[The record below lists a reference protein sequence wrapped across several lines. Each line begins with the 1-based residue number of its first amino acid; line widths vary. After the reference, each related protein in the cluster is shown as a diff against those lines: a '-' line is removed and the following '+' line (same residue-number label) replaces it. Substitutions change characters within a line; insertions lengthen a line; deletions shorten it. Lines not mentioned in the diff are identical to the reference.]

1 MNRNSKSYVRF
12 TMVIAT
18 LLVLLTF
25 AAAQSIV
32 SGDLT
37 GTVTDPSGAVVPGA
51 TVTLKNSDNGSS
63 QTVTTN
69 NAGVYR
75 FALLKP
81 GRYTVS
87 VNQSGFAATNTA
99 AFVAVGQ
106 ITRADVKLN
115 VTQSSQTV
123 EVTAETPLVQT
134 DNGNVQSSFNTAQ
147 IEALPNPGGDITY
160 VAQQAPGVAINTA
173 GGYGNFTADGTPAN
187 SNLFTVNGNDE
198 MDPYL
203 NLNNS
208 GASNLTLGAN
218 ELAEATVTTNGYT
231 GEFGRNAGAQVN
243 YATKSG
249 TNQFHGN
256 ALYYWTGAALN
267 ARDWFANGDPADGF
281 SANPNPNSSAHQWAG
296 SVGGPIWK
304 DKTFFFVNTEGLRYK
319 LPSSQLVSI
328 PSAAAQ
334 ATALGIAAGDPATTA
349 LYQRA
354 FGIYNAAPG
363 AAGAVVDPTDP
374 TVATFRSLATNTAHE
389 WMLTARVD
397 HQFSAADRVFF
408 RYKTDHG
415 TQPTFTDPL
424 SPVFN
429 AESVQPSH
437 EGQINWS
444 HTFGNSI
451 VNQFIGSGSYYSAIF
466 KSVNQ
471 AAATQLFPFN
481 LFTDIY
487 TPIGGE
493 NEVFPQGRNVTQY
506 QLVDDLSVT
515 KGNHTMKFGVNY
527 KRNDISDFFFSELNT
542 TPEMYFPD
550 FTYTNAAGQ
559 AAAFSFRQRFPLAN
573 SQPLALYSF
582 GFYGQDQ
589 WKVNSHLNF
598 TFALRGD
605 HNSNPVCQTDCF
617 ARPND
622 GFSQL
627 TVGPTVP
634 YNQTI
639 QTGLHQAYP
648 SLEAVT
654 WQPRLGFAITPF
666 GNSTTAI
673 RGGFGI
679 FSDLPPGTLAERFAR
694 NPPTLSDFTLANCP
708 VSQCATQAQG
718 VNQTFLNQFNSG
730 GNYNTVN
737 AALSPILGAPFLGLN
752 LNSIYNNVKNPK
764 WFKWNLELDQSFG
777 TKTSVSINYVG
788 DHGRDLFIIN
798 PGLNANCAS
807 TRCAGFTGFG
817 ATSPDPSFATV
828 SNVYNGGISNYNGV
842 TVSVNRRYSQLQ
854 FGANYTWSHT
864 LDDVSN
870 GGLLPYGSDTTAL
883 GQINP
888 FCLTCNNYSNSD
900 YDIRHYFSANYT
912 WTPKYKFNSGLLD
925 QVLGGWQLSETFFL
939 RSGTPFTAFRSSSS
953 FFGAGSNFT
962 GSQIPFV
969 IAGGPTDCGRATPT
983 SNTCLDPAN
992 FTAPTSFTDV
1002 GRRNTLRGP
1011 SFFDSDINL
1020 MKNFKMTE
1028 RLGLGIGANLFN
1040 VFNHP
1045 NFGNPV
1051 GNVTSSQFGQIVNTV
1066 SIPTSPYGTF
1076 VGAAAS
1082 GRTIQLEGKLTF

>member
-1 MNRNSKSYVRF
+1 MNRNRNLIVRF
-12 TMVIAT
+12 SMIVAT
-18 LLVLLTF
+18 LLVLVTL

-32 SGDLT
+32 SGDVT

-63 QTVTTN
+63 QTVTSN

-75 FALLKP
+75 FSLLKP
-81 GRYTVS
+81 GRYVVTVNQAGFAS
-87 VNQSGFAATNTA
+87 VNQP

-106 ITRADVKLN
+106 VTRADVKLN
-115 VTQSSQTV
+115 VNQSSQTI

-134 DNGNVQSSFNTAQ
+134 ENGNVQSSFNTAQ

-160 VAQQAPGVAINTA
+160 VAQQAPGVAISTG
-173 GGYGNFTADGTPAN
+173 GGYGNFTANGTPAN

-218 ELAEATVTTNGYT
+218 ELSEATVTTNGYT

-249 TNQFHGN
+249 TNAFHGN

-267 ARDWFANGDPADGF
+267 ARDWFANGDPTNGTAYQ
-281 SANPNPNSSAHQWAG
+281 PNANSSAHQWAA
-296 SVGGPIWK
+296 SFGGPIWK

-319 LPSSQLVSI
+319 LPSSQQVYI
-328 PSAAAQ
+328 PSASAQ
-334 ATALGIAAGDPATTA
+334 ATALAGAAGNPTLTA
-349 LYQRA
+349 FYNNI
-354 FGIYNAAPG
+354 FSIYNNAPG
-363 AAGAVVDPTDP
+363 ASTAQVADPDTN
-374 TVATFRSLATNTAHE
+374 VFRSLATNTAHE
-389 WMLTARVD
+389 WMLTARLD
-397 HQFSAADRVFF
+397 HQFTAVDRVFF

-415 TQPTFTDPL
+415 VQPTYTDPI

-429 AESVQPSH
+429 AESVQPSN
-437 EGQINWS
+437 EGQLNWS
-444 HTFGNSI
+444 HMFGNST
-451 VNQFIGSGSYYSAIF
+451 VNQFIASGSYYSAIF
-466 KSVNQ
+466 RSVNQ
-471 AAATQLFPFN
+471 AAATALFPYN
-481 LFTDIY
+481 LYTDLY

-506 QLVDDLSVT
+506 QFVDDLSII
-515 KGNHTMKFGVNY
+515 KGNHNIKFGGNF
-527 KRNDISDFFFSELNT
+527 KRNNISDYFFSVLYT

-550 FTYTNAAGQ
+550 FTYTDIAGNPAAY
-559 AAAFSFRQRFPLAN
+559 SFRQRFPLADR
-573 SQPLALYSF
+573 QPLALYSL
-582 GFYGQDQ
+582 GIYGQDQ
-589 WKVNSHLNF
+589 WKVNSRLSL

-617 ARPND
+617 ARPNV
-622 GFSQL
+622 GWSQL
-627 TVGPTVP
+627 TTDPTTA
-634 YNQTI
+634 YNATI

-654 WQPRLGFAITPF
+654 WQPRIGFAFTPF
-666 GNSTTAI
+666 GNGTTAI

-679 FSDLPPGTLAERFAR
+679 FSDLPPGTLAERYAR
-694 NPPTLSDFTLANCP
+694 NPPTLSDFTLADCP
-708 VSQCATQAQG
+708 LTQCATQATG
-718 VNQTFLNQFNSG
+718 VNSTFLQQFASG

-737 AALSPILGAPFLGLN
+737 AALTPILGVPFAGLN
-752 LNSIYNNVKNPK
+752 LQTINKDVKNPK
-764 WFKWNLELDQSFG
+764 WYKWNVELAQSFG
-777 TKTSVSINYVG
+777 TKTALSINYVG
-788 DHGRDLFIIN
+788 THGRDIFVIN

-807 TRCAGFTGFG
+807 ARCAGFTGYG
-817 ATSPDPSFATV
+817 ALSPDPSFATV
-828 SNVYNGGISNYNGV
+828 TDVYNGGKSNYNGL
-842 TVSVNRRYSQLQ
+842 TVSLNRRYSQLQ
-854 FGANYTWSHT
+854 FAANYTWSHT

-870 GGLLPYGSDTTAL
+870 GGLLGYAAESQL

-888 FCLTCNNYSNSD
+888 NCLECNNYSNAD

-912 WTPKYKFNSGLLD
+912 WTPGYKFENGFLN
-925 QVLGGWQLSETFFL
+925 QVLGGWQLSQVFFV
-939 RSGTPFTAFRSSSS
+939 RSGTPFSVYRTSSS

-962 GSQIPFV
+962 GSFIPYDA
-969 IAGGPTDCGRATPT
+969 AGVTDCGRPSPT
-983 SNTCLDPAN
+983 NNTCLTSGDY
-992 FTAPTSFTDV
+992 TVPTSFADV
-1002 GRRNTLRGP
+1002 GRRNAFRGP
-1011 SFFDSDINL
+1011 GFFDSDINL
-1020 MKNFKMTE
+1020 MKIFKVTE
-1028 RLGLGIGANLFN
+1028 RVGLGLGVNAFN

-1045 NFGNPV
+1045 NFANPD
-1051 GNVTSSQFGQIVNTV
+1051 GNVTSSSFGQIVSTA

>member
-1 MNRNSKSYVRF
+1 MNRSSKFYVRL
-12 TMVIAT
+12 TMIVAA
-18 LLVLLTF
+18 LLVLVTF

-32 SGDLT
+32 SGDVT

-51 TVTLKNSDNGSS
+51 TVTLKNADNGSS
-63 QTVTTN
+63 QTATTN

-81 GRYTVS
+81 GRYNIT
-87 VNQSGFAATNTA
+87 VNQAGFAATNTA
-99 AFVAVGQ
+99 AFVSVGQ
-106 ITRADVKLN
+106 ITRADVKLS

-249 TNQFHGN
+249 TNNFHGN

-267 ARDWFANGDPADGF
+267 ARDWFANGNPTDGY
-281 SANPNPNSSAHQWAG
+281 SANPNPNSSAHQWAA
-296 SVGGPIWK
+296 SFGGPIWK

-319 LPSSQLVSI
+319 LPSSQEVTI
-328 PSAAAQ
+328 PSALAQ
-334 ATALGIAAGDPATTA
+334 STALAGVAGDPAATA
-349 LYQRA
+349 FYQRI
-354 FGIYNAAPG
+354 FNIYNSAPG
-363 AAGAVVDPTDP
+363 AAGAQVSATDP
-374 TVATFRSLATNTAHE
+374 TVSSFRSLSTNTAHE

-397 HQFSAADRVFF
+397 HQFTAVDRVFF

-415 TQPTFTDPL
+415 VQPTYTDPI

-429 AESVQPSH
+429 ATSVQPSH
-437 EGQINWS
+437 EGQANWT
-444 HTFGNSI
+444 HMFGNSV
-451 VNQFIGSGSYYSAIF
+451 VNQFIASGMYYSAIF

-471 AAATQLFPFN
+471 AAATQLFPYN
-481 LFTDIY
+481 LYTDPY
-487 TPIGGE
+487 TAIGGE

-506 QLVDDLSVT
+506 QFVDDLSIN
-515 KGNHTMKFGVNY
+515 KGNHSLKFGGNF
-527 KRNDISDFFFSELNT
+527 KRNDISDYFFSVLNV

-550 FTYTNAAGQ
+550 FTYTNAGGQ
-559 AAAFSFRQRFPLAN
+559 AAAYSFRQRFPLAN
-573 SQPLALYSF
+573 SQPLALYSL
-582 GFYGQDQ
+582 GIYGQDQ
-589 WKVNSHLNF
+589 WKVSPHFSL
-598 TFALRGD
+598 TLALRGD
-605 HNSNPVCQTDCF
+605 HNSNPVCQTNCF
-617 ARPND
+617 ARPDN
-622 GFSQL
+622 GFPQL
-627 TVGPTVP
+627 GSDVNTP
-634 YNQTI
+634 YNTTI

-648 SLEAVT
+648 KLEAIT
-654 WQPRLGFAITPF
+654 WQPRIGFAITPF

-694 NPPTLSDFTLANCP
+694 NPPTLSDFTLADCP
-708 VSQCATQAQG
+708 ITQCATQAGQ
-718 VNQTFLNQFNSG
+718 VNQTFLTAFNSG
-730 GNYNTVN
+730 ANYTAVN
-737 AALSPILGAPFLGLN
+737 NAISPILGVPFLGLN
-752 LNSIYNNVKNPK
+752 LNTIYNNVKNPK
-764 WFKWNLELDQSFG
+764 WFKWNLEFDQSFG
-777 TKTSVSINYVG
+777 TKTSFTLNYVG
-788 DHGRDLFIIN
+788 DHGRDLFITN
-798 PGLNANCAS
+798 TGLNANCAS
-807 TRCAGFTGFG
+807 SRCAGFTNFG
-817 ATSPDPSFATV
+817 ATSPDPSFANVT
-828 SNVYNGGISNYNGV
+828 NVYNGGISNYNGL
-842 TVSVNRRYSQLQ
+842 TASINRRYSQLQ
-854 FGANYTWSHT
+854 FSASYTWSHT

-870 GGLLPYGSDTTAL
+870 GGLLAYGNDSTL

-888 FCLTCNNYSNSD
+888 FCLSCNNYANSD

-912 WTPKYKFNSGLLD
+912 WTPGYKFNQGFLN

-939 RSGTPFTAFRSSSS
+939 RSGTPFSAYRSSSS
-953 FFGAGSNFT
+953 FFGAGSNIT
-962 GSQIPFV
+962 GSIIPYTPS
-969 IAGGPTDCGRATPT
+969 AGPMDCGRATPT
-983 SNTCLDPAN
+983 SNSCLDAAN
-992 FTAPTSFTDV
+992 FTAPTSFADM
-1002 GRRNTLRGP
+1002 GRRNMFRGP
-1011 SFFDSDINL
+1011 GFFDSDINL
-1020 MKNFKMTE
+1020 MKIFKMTE
-1028 RLGLGIGANLFN
+1028 RVGLGIGANVFN

-1045 NFGNPV
+1045 NFGNPD
-1051 GNVTSSQFGQIVNTV
+1051 GNVRSSTFGEIINTV

-1082 GRTIQLEGKLTF
+1082 GRTLQLEGKLTF